1 MKKGGKLK
9 KVNNNWLNWRKLYKK
24 IKKIE
29 RLNDRS
35 IMNGVVI
42 IIIIKRRVIKKGIK
56 NIEIKINLKRDGKV

>member
-35 IMNGVVI
+35 IKNGVII
-42 IIIIKRRVIKKGIK
+42 IIIIKRRIIKKGIK